1 MEAPGRIIRTS
12 VLFGFGRDRAEVLSM
27 NEATASYPAVV
38 PVSARVVAAEFRRR
52 HPGLPTV
59 KLHKLLYYCQ
69 GHHLATFGVPLFA
82 ESLSAWDM
90 GPVVGALWY
99 AEKVGHPVDP
109 GPPLDEAALN
119 TVGYVLSRYGA
130 LTGRDL
136 RHLTHSEAP
145 WRLADAGRSP
155 GTSVRIPTAWIEDY
169 FRATGGPDEDE
180 EVVLDAS
187 AIAEW
192 LSDAARTRDAAAPPD
207 TPEQLAA
214 RLDELRAK
222 VARSA

>member
-1 MEAPGRIIRTS
+1 VLVEGLPMIEVKAP
-12 VLFGFGRDRAEVLSM
+12 
-27 NEATASYPAVV
+27 YPAAV
-38 PVSARVVAAEFRRR
+38 PVSAHAVAAELRRR
-52 HPGLPTV
+52 NPGLPTL

-69 GHHLATFGVPLFA
+69 GYHLATFGVPLFG

-90 GPVVGALWY
+90 GPVVGSLWY
-99 AEKVGHPVDP
+99 DEKAGRPAEV

-119 TVGYVLSRYGA
+119 TIGYVLSRYGA

-155 GTSVRIPTAWIEDY
+155 GTSARIQTAWIEDY
-169 FRATGGPDEDE
+169 FRATAGPDEDE
-180 EVVLDAS
+180 DVVLDA
-187 AIAEW
+187 AAVAEW
-192 LSDAARTRDAAAPPD
+192 LKDAERTRDAAAPPD

-214 RLDELRAK
+214 RLDQLRAR
-222 VARSA
+222 VAEGA